1 MKSAEF
7 PTELCIFCMK
17 DLNQTPESKSG
28 LQFVT
33 ALGWRSRTPMGA
45 LNGIILG
52 GAGINVLLGSFDG
65 EASQVVLGL
74 GVLGVGLLGRSNF
87 LSKRRSRRCEKG
99 CENDPHSGN
108 NKT

>member
-17 DLNQTPESKSG
+17 DLNQKVG

-33 ALGWRSRTPMGA
+33 ALGWRSRTPIGA

-65 EASQVVLGL
+65 EASQVVIGL
-74 GVLGVGLLGRSNF
+74 GVLGVGLMGRSKF
-87 LSKRRSRRCEKG
+87 LIKRQLKRY
-99 CENDPHSGN
+99 ENDPHSGN
-108 NKT
+108 NET